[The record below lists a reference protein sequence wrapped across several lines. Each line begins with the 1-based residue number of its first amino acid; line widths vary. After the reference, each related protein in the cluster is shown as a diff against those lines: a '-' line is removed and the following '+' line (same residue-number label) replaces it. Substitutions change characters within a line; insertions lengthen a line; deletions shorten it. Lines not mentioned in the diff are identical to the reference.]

1 MKHAVRN
8 GTIIPE
14 SEAVLPV
21 TRREVFF
28 NFSVYESL
36 KVLRGTA
43 LFVSEH
49 LDRLFDSARILELS
63 HPFSREEIGESID
76 ALVAKDELT
85 EATIKLL
92 VVGGEEPLYI
102 VYSTSL
108 PTYPDEYY
116 LRGARAITYAGE
128 RIMPRAKSNCL
139 LLNYMASR
147 EASRRDAL
155 EALLVDRHGK
165 ATEGTRSNLF
175 AVRDG
180 ELITA
185 EEDVLYG
192 VTRKHILEIA
202 EEQGLPVRF
211 EKIDA
216 DGLRAGAYSELFI
229 SSTSMGALPIGVLD
243 GISLVLEKTEG
254 ADTSGGRGAPWSS
267 PGRRGQSLFPTA
279 ALIHRELER
288 GEESEAERRRATS

>member
-14 SEAVLPV
+14 EEAVLPV

-36 KVLRGTA
+36 KVLQGAA

-49 LDRLFDSARILELS
+49 LDRLFDSAQILELS
-63 HPFSREEIGESID
+63 HPFSREEIGNSID
-76 ALVAKDELT
+76 ALVEQDELA

-92 VVGGEEPLYI
+92 VVGGDDPLYI
-102 VYSTSL
+102 VYSTPL
-108 PTYPDEYY
+108 PTYPEEYY
-116 LRGARAITYAGE
+116 RRGARAITYAGE

-175 AVRDG
+175 AVRNG

-192 VTRKHILEIA
+192 VTRKHILEIV
-202 EEQGLPVRF
+202 EKRDIPVRY

-216 DGLRAGAYSELFI
+216 EELRSASYAELFI
-229 SSTSMGALPIGVLD
+229 SSTSMGAIPIGEID
-243 GISLVLEKTEG
+243 GMSLIS
-254 ADTSGGRGAPWSS
+254 RGVGEP
-267 PGRRGQSLFPTA
+267 LFPTA
-279 ALIHRELER
+279 ALIHRELKQ
-288 GEESEAERRRATS
+288 GEEVEAERRRRTFYS